1 MMFHSQSSKI
11 SSLDPD
17 LQTLID
23 GEKGRQEEGLELIA
37 SENYASPAVMQAQGS
52 ILTNKY
58 AEGLPKKRYYGGCHF
73 VDQVEEL
80 AIQRACQ
87 LFNCKFA
94 NVQPHSGS
102 QANMA
107 SFFSLIEP
115 GDTIMG
121 MDLSEGGHL
130 THGSPVNFSGKLFN
144 VVSYGLNPETE
155 LIDYD
160 AVEKKAQEVKPKMI
174 IAGASA
180 YSRTI
185 DFERFRKIADSVG
198 AYLLVDMAHIAGLVA
213 AGVHPSPFPHA
224 HVVTTTTHKTL
235 RGPRGGLIL
244 TNDEELAKKINFN
257 LFPGIQGG
265 PLEHVIAAKAVAFL
279 EALDPSFKSYQQ
291 QVINNTQA
299 LAKSLQEQGLTVVSG
314 GSDNHLLMVNV
325 EPAGLTGKKAETVLE
340 NAGITCNKNM
350 IPGDK
355 KSPFVTSGIRLG
367 TPAITTR
374 GMKEEHMKRIGEWI
388 FRVLKNADDEKII
401 AEVKAEVLGL
411 CRDFPVYKD

>member
-1 MMFHSQSSKI
+1 MFHSQSSKL
-11 SSLDPD
+11 SVLDPE
-17 LQTLID
+17 LQRMID
-23 GEKGRQEEGLELIA
+23 GERERQEEGLELIA

-58 AEGLPKKRYYGGCHF
+58 AEGLPNKRYYGGCHF
-73 VDQVEEL
+73 VDKVEEL
-80 AIQRACQ
+80 AIERACQ

-107 SFFSLIEP
+107 SFFALIEP

-121 MDLSEGGHL
+121 MDLSQGGHL
-130 THGSPVNFSGKLFN
+130 THGSPVNFSGRLFN
-144 VVSYGLNPETE
+144 VVSYGLNTETE
-155 LIDYD
+155 LIDYE
-160 AVEKKAQEVKPKMI
+160 AVEEKAKAVQPKLI

-180 YSRTI
+180 YSRVI

-244 TNDEELAKKINFN
+244 TNDEDLAKKINFN

-279 EALDPSFKSYQQ
+279 EALDPSFKTYQQ
-291 QVINNTQA
+291 QVIKNAQA
-299 LAKSLQEQGLTVVSG
+299 LAKSLQEQGLTIVSE

-325 EPAGLTGKKAETVLE
+325 ESAGLTGKKAEAVLE
-340 NAGITCNKNM
+340 QAAITCNKNM

-374 GMKEEHMKRIGEWI
+374 GMKEEHMKKIGEWI
-388 FRVLKNADDEKII
+388 YKVLKNADDEKTV
-401 AEVKAEVLGL
+401 AEVKKEVLGL
-411 CRDFPVYKD
+411 CGDFPVYKD

>member
-1 MMFHSQSSKI
+1 MI
-11 SSLDPD
+11 E
-17 LQTLID
+17 
-23 GEKGRQEEGLELIA
+23 GEAKRQEEGLELIA
-37 SENYASPAVMQAQGS
+37 SENYTSPAVMQAQGS

-58 AEGLPKKRYYGGCHF
+58 AEGLPNKRYYGGCHF

-80 AIQRACQ
+80 AIERACE

-107 SFFSLIEP
+107 SFFALIGP

-121 MDLSEGGHL
+121 MDLSQGGHL
-130 THGSPVNFSGKLFN
+130 THGSPVNFSGRLFN
-144 VVSYGLNPETE
+144 VITYGLNPENE

-160 AVEKKAQEVKPKMI
+160 TVEKKALEVKPKMI

-180 YSRTI
+180 YSRVI

-224 HVVTTTTHKTL
+224 HVATTTTHKTL

-244 TNDEELAKKINFN
+244 TNDEDLAKKINFN

-279 EALDPSFKSYQQ
+279 EALDPSFKTYQQ
-291 QVINNTQA
+291 QVIANTRA
-299 LAKSLQEQGLTVVSG
+299 LAESLQSEGLKIVSG

-325 EPAGLTGKKAETVLE
+325 EPVGLTGKKSETILE
-340 NAGITCNKNM
+340 QASITCNKNM

-367 TPAITTR
+367 TPAVTTR
-374 GMKEEHMKRIGEWI
+374 GMKEEHMKQIGKWI
-388 FRVLKNADDEKII
+388 CKVLKNADDEKVV
-401 AEVKAEVLGL
+401 AEVQKEVLGL
-411 CRDFPVYKD
+411 CCDFPVYKD

>member
-1 MMFHSQSSKI
+1 MFHSQSSSL
-11 SSLDPD
+11 SSLDPE
-17 LQTLID
+17 LQRLID
-23 GEKGRQEEGLELIA
+23 GEKNRQEEGLELIA

-58 AEGLPKKRYYGGCHF
+58 AEGLPNKRYYGGCHF
-73 VDQVEEL
+73 VDKVEQL
-80 AIQRACQ
+80 AIDRACQ
-87 LFNCKFA
+87 LFGCQFA

-107 SFFSLIEP
+107 SFFSLVEP
-115 GDTIMG
+115 GSTIMG
-121 MDLSEGGHL
+121 MDLSQGGHL
-130 THGSPVNFSGKLFN
+130 THGSPVNFSGRLYN
-144 VVSYGLNPETE
+144 VIPYGLNSETE

-160 AVEKKAQEVKPKMI
+160 ELEKQAREHNPKLI

-279 EALDPSFKSYQQ
+279 EALDPSFKSYQK
-291 QVINNTQA
+291 QVIKNSHA
-299 LAKSLQEQGLTVVSG
+299 LAESLQEQGLTIVSG

-325 EPAGLTGKKAETVLE
+325 EPAGLTGKKSETVLE
-340 NAGITCNKNM
+340 QAAITCNKNM

-374 GMKEEHMKRIGEWI
+374 GMKEEHMKNIGEWI
-388 FRVLKNADDEKII
+388 FRVLKNADDEQVI
-401 AEVKAEVLGL
+401 ANVKSEVLGL